1 MEKDKNISSDVSLFE
16 QILTTFK
23 RINEELEEHYH
34 SGDCGNYD
42 IRKEKFYQQYNSVM
56 KEVEKRLST
65 EVITFETPEDCGKTD
80 KCRRKAIIYQAKQI
94 NTKFQVKDRS
104 GTYIQGNPGDYII
117 IYVNN
122 ELGIYDKDAFESDY
136 EFI

>member
-56 KEVEKRLST
+56 KEVEK
-65 EVITFETPEDCGKTD
+65 D
-80 KCRRKAIIYQAKQI
+80 
-94 NTKFQVKDRS
+94 
-104 GTYIQGNPGDYII
+104 
-117 IYVNN
+117 
-122 ELGIYDKDAFESDY
+122 
-136 EFI
+136 